1 MSVNGIE
8 SVKVSLEKGLATV
21 KFKPGNSVTLKQL
34 QGAITKNGFT
44 MKESKIVAAG
54 KLLQE
59 GGGTK
64 FQISGSN
71 DVLSLA
77 VEGTGST
84 APSASSSAT
93 FLVEGT
99 IPESAK
105 GKTPDTIRYRSLTAE
120 NPPTQGKQ

>member
-1 MSVNGIE
+1 MSVSGVE
-8 SVKVSLEKGLATV
+8 SVQVSLEKGLATV
-21 KFKPGNSVTLKQL
+21 KFKAGNSVTLKQL

-59 GGGTK
+59 GGNTK

-71 DVLSLA
+71 DVLLLA
-77 VEGTGST
+77 AEGSG
-84 APSASSSAT
+84 AAMPPASSSAT

-99 IPESAK
+99 IPESTK
-105 GKTPDTIRYRSLTAE
+105 GKTSDTIRYRALIPE
-120 NPPTQGKQ
+120 NPPAKGKQ

>member
-84 APSASSSAT
+84 APSASRSAT